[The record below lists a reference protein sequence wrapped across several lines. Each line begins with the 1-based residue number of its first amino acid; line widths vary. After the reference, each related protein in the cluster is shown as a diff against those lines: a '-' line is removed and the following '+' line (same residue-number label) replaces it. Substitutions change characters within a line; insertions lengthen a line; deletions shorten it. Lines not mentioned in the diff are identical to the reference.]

1 MTRYLLARALPVLPT
16 LLIASFVTFFLMR
29 VVPGDPVDRLAAEGG
44 ISEQQAAL
52 IRQELGLDL
61 PLYQQYL
68 QWLGDAARGD
78 FGVSLR
84 TQHSIAFLIRTAFPY
99 TLQLAV
105 GAFALAL
112 LIAVPLGVVAAAWR
126 NSLLDHLATLLTL
139 VTVSVPTFA
148 IGIVLLLLFAV
159 RLDWVPATGSLILP
173 VIVLGV
179 DLAGLLVRTL
189 RSDIR
194 EELTAD
200 YVRTARAKGL
210 NKAMLLRRHVL
221 RNALTTTVT
230 VAGLAFG
237 NILGGT
243 TIVETIFNWPGL
255 GELTVDA
262 IKGRDYPVVQATVLL
277 AATCFIVA
285 NLVVDLLYGLI
296 DPRIRTG
303 G

>member
-29 VVPGDPVDRLAAEGG
+29 VVPGDPVDRVAAEGG

-126 NSLLDHLATLLTL
+126 NSLLDHLATLLAL

-210 NKAMLLRRHVL
+210 DKTTLLRRHVL

-230 VAGLAFG
+230 VAGLPSAISWEG
-237 NILGGT
+237 RRSWRRSSTG
-243 TIVETIFNWPGL
+243 PGW
-255 GELTVDA
+255 A
-262 IKGRDYPVVQATVLL
+262 S
-277 AATCFIVA
+277 
-285 NLVVDLLYGLI
+285 
-296 DPRIRTG
+296 
-303 G
+303 

>member
-1 MTRYLLARALPVLPT
+1 MTRYLITRALPVLPT
-16 LLIASFVTFFLMR
+16 LLVASMLTFFLMR
-29 VVPGDPVDRLAAEGG
+29 VIPGDPVDRLAAEGG
-44 ISEQQAAL
+44 ISPEQAAL
-52 IRQELGLDL
+52 IRRELGLDL
-61 PLYQQYL
+61 PLWQQYL
-68 QWLGDAARGD
+68 HWLGGALQGD

-84 TQHSIAFLIRTAFPY
+84 TQHSVSFLIENAFPRTAE
-99 TLQLAV
+99 LAL
-105 GAFALAL
+105 GAFALAV
-112 LIAVPLGVVAAAWR
+112 LIAVPLGIVAAAWR
-126 NSLLDHLATLLTL
+126 GSLLDHLATLLAL

-159 RLDWVPATGSLILP
+159 RLDWLPATGSVVLP
-173 VIVLGV
+173 IVVLGL
-179 DLAGLLVRTL
+179 DIAGLLVRTL

-194 EELTAD
+194 EELAAD

-210 NKAMLLRRHVL
+210 GRSLVLRRHVL

-230 VAGLAFG
+230 IAGLAFG

-243 TIVETIFNWPGL
+243 TIVETVFNWPGL
-255 GELTVDA
+255 GELTIDA

-277 AATCFIVA
+277 AATCFIFA
-285 NLVVDLLYGLI
+285 NLAVDLLYGLI